1 MRIALALGRPVAAN
15 LLRSPRGLLTM
26 GAWCILAVA
35 LAVAARVR
43 GATHGAD
50 HVLIGAFASLV
61 LPLLAYALVGAALGT
76 RSLAASGAP
85 LVAFGALPSRVAAAS
100 LVVTVGSC
108 ALLSAATALC
118 VAVLAHGGADPP
130 VVRDAVASAY
140 AGSLGG
146 AAYAAW
152 FSLGASF
159 GRRGGG
165 RAAALVLDWLLN
177 GVGGA
182 LSLVCPRG
190 HVRNL
195 FGGAA
200 PLDLPG
206 RASAV
211 ALLVLAIAYALAAVL
226 RVRRQRG

>member
-1 MRIALALGRPVAAN
+1 MALALARPAVGS

-26 GAWCILAVA
+26 GAWCVLAVV
-35 LAVAARVR
+35 LAVSTRVR

-50 HVLIGAFASLV
+50 QVLIGSFASFV
-61 LPLLAYALVGAALGT
+61 LPLLAYALVGAALGV

-85 LVAFGALPSRVAAAS
+85 LVAFGAAPWRAAAAS
-100 LVVTVGSC
+100 VVVTAGSC
-108 ALLSAATALC
+108 ALLGAGTALC
-118 VAVLAHGGADPP
+118 VALIAHGAADPP
-130 VVRDAVASAY
+130 VVRDAIASAY

-165 RAAALVLDWLLN
+165 RAAALVLDWLLD
-177 GVGGA
+177 GLGGA
-182 LSLVCPRG
+182 PSIVCPRG

-200 PLDLPG
+200 PLDLPQ

-211 ALLVLAIAYALAAVL
+211 ALLVLAIAYALAAIL
-226 RVRRQRG
+226 RVRRQRT